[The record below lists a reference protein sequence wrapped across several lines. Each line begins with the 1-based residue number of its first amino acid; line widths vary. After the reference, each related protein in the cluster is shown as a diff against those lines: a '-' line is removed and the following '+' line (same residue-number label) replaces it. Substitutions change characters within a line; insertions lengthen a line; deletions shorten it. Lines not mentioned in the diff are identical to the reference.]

1 MADPV
6 LDREQQQTEEER
18 EHRRL
23 MSEHMRAL
31 LAGDEVSA
39 EPAKPV
45 GAYEFSTLRSD
56 RVPAYQNAAYATT
69 EYHPPVVPT
78 SPDAPSAARRLADYV
93 AVTPGM
99 QGLHR
104 FGDEPAGGRVRDYA
118 PVEPAPAPEAPAQ
131 KGDLFG
137 NLLLKNGILIDTSAP
152 EAPAMSSVEAPVY
165 EPVRETPSYA
175 PQYETETRTA
185 PAFSPSFAPETSSY
199 DEDDSKPTPRTMSHQ
214 NVAEQKNEGLLA
226 ALSMRTKLV
235 LAAVAAVI
243 AILLAVVCINTAIIN
258 SINGDVNE
266 REEQLTRLEQQLDGI
281 NGEITDLTSREN
293 VETWAIEHGMSR

>member
-18 EHRRL
+18 EHRRM
-23 MSEHMRAL
+23 MSERMRAL
-31 LAGDEVSA
+31 LAGDESSA
-39 EPAKPV
+39 ESKPV
-45 GAYEFSTLRSD
+45 GAYEYPTLRSEH
-56 RVPAYQNAAYATT
+56 VPAYQNAAYATT

-104 FGDEPAGGRVRDYA
+104 FGDEPAGGRVKDYA
-118 PVEPAPAPEAPAQ
+118 PVEPAPAEPAPAQ
-131 KGDLFG
+131 KKDLFG
-137 NLLLKNGILIDTSAP
+137 NLLLKNGRLIDTSAP
-152 EAPAMSSVEAPVY
+152 AAPTMTVEAPVY

-175 PQYETETRTA
+175 PQYETA
-185 PAFSPSFAPETSSY
+185 PAFKPSVAPETASY

-226 ALSMRTKLV
+226 ALSLRTKLV

-258 SINGDVNE
+258 SINGEVSE
-266 REEQLTRLEQQLDGI
+266 REEHLTRLTDQLDGI
-281 NGEITDLTSREN
+281 NGEIDQLTDPQN
-293 VETWAIEHGMSR
+293 VETWAIQHGMSR